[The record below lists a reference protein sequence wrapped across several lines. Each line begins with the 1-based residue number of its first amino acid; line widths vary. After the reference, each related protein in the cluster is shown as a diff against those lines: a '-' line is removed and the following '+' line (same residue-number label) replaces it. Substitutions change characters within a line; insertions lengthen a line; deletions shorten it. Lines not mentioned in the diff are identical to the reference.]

1 MEDECL
7 IKFIINQANQWC
19 AQGIEILAQPMEKCS
34 NPEQAEEA
42 LVQLEAFKT
51 AGVKWGASDSA
62 ELKTTFQ
69 DVITPETKAL
79 VQQVSKTE
87 PQLYTLFNFFLFGIF

>member
-1 MEDECL
+1 
-7 IKFIINQANQWC
+7 
-19 AQGIEILAQPMEKCS
+19 MEKCS
-34 NPEQAEEA
+34 TPEQAEEA
-42 LVQLEAFKT
+42 LAQLEAFKS

-79 VQQVSKTE
+79 VQQVS
-87 PQLYTLFNFFLFGIF
+87 QNYSANSLVLNFESAGDN